1 MIFLGNTNMDLRTD
15 SEVHYLYINGTS
27 NVSTK
32 LFSEQYH
39 NVYQVDLC
47 YFEANVS
54 AANSAIVIDIEQ
66 LRTPF
71 TDDGT
76 DASASNNFLT
86 SSKIRGFF
94 ATIPSSNAAANSRR
108 VFKEKSDWKYSVQ
121 YKNPVSFDKLNTRIL
136 TTAGALGPDKSHEI
150 LLRVHCGNPN
160 KRPQMPVDW
169 RDENNQLFEG
179 ESLGLLGN

>member
-1 MIFLGNTNMDLRTD
+1 MDLRTD
-15 SEVHYLYINGTS
+15 SEIHYLYINGSS
-27 NVSTK
+27 NSSTK

-54 AANSAIVIDIEQ
+54 AANAATVIDIEQ

-71 TDDGT
+71 TDDGS
-76 DASASNNFLT
+76 DASSTDNFLT

-94 ATIPSSNAAANSRR
+94 ATIPSSNATANSRR
-108 VFKEKSDWKYSVQ
+108 VFTEKNDWKYSIQ
-121 YKNPVSFDKLNTRIL
+121 YKNPVSFDRLNTRIL
-136 TTAGALGPDKSHEI
+136 NTDGTLGPEKSHEI

-160 KRPQMPVDW
+160 RRPQMPVDW
-169 RDENNQLFEG
+169 RVENDKLFG
-179 ESLGLLGN
+179 DSLSLGLLGN

>member
-1 MIFLGNTNMDLRTD
+1 MDLRID
-15 SEVHYLYINGTS
+15 SEVHYLYINGSS

-54 AANSAIVIDIEQ
+54 AANAAIVIDIEQ

-76 DASASNNFLT
+76 DVSATNNFLT
-86 SSKIRGFF
+86 SSKVRGFF
-94 ATIPSSNAAANSRR
+94 AVIPSSNAAADSRR
-108 VFKEKSDWKYSVQ
+108 VFTEKTDWKYSIQ
-121 YKNPVSFDKLNTRIL
+121 YKNPVSFNKLDTRIL
-136 TTAGALGPDKSHEI
+136 TTAGALGLDESHEI

-169 RDENNQLFEG
+169 RDENEQLFG
-179 ESLGLLGN
+179 PDSLGLLGN

>member
-1 MIFLGNTNMDLRTD
+1 MDLRTD
-15 SEVHYLYINGTS
+15 SEVHYLYINGSS

-54 AANSAIVIDIEQ
+54 AANAATVIDIEQ

-71 TDDGT
+71 TDDGS
-76 DASASNNFLT
+76 DASSTNNFLT
-86 SSKIRGFF
+86 SSKTRGFF
-94 ATIPSSNAAANSRR
+94 ATIPSSNAAADSRR
-108 VFKEKSDWKYSVQ
+108 VFTENTDWKYSIQ

-136 TTAGALGPDKSHEI
+136 TTAGTLGPATPHEI

-160 KRPQMPVDW
+160 KRPQMPVNW
-169 RDENNQLFEG
+169 QDENRQLYEDD
-179 ESLGLLGN
+179 SLGLLGN